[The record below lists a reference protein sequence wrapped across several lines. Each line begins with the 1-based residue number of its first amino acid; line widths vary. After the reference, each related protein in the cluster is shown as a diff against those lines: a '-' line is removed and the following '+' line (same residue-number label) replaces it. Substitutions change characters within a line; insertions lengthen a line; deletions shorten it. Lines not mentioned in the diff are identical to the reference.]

1 MSERTSVQA
10 CEARTMSGTV
20 RCPPCVIFD
29 SHHPNDYLAIRSLAR
44 RCLTAGI
51 EVIWTAR
58 RKDVQVDLIRQD
70 GYKPHILTN
79 AQSGLVH
86 KLGELVA
93 YDWKLARLAMRV
105 RPQVLV
111 GKTVSLTHVGRLLG
125 IPSILIN
132 DDSAAGNPQF
142 KYLAYPFATRI
153 LTADCLGEF
162 YGPRQRTYPGLM
174 ELAYLHPSVF
184 KPDPGIRQDLGVAPN
199 TRLFVIRLVA
209 HDAYHDVGVAGL
221 SPRLV
226 ERLLDRLQR
235 EGRVYLVSE
244 TPLPEHLADL
254 RLPVP
259 ENRLHHVLAA
269 CDLVVGD
276 GLSVCVEAALLG
288 RPSIVVGSYVGKI
301 AYART
306 LEERFGLLR
315 GFKPHEEEDIFA
327 TVNSL
332 LRPEAMSLWQGR
344 RAKMLDVWIDP
355 TDIYW
360 EELTRLMVAPAQAAA

>member
-1 MSERTSVQA
+1 MSEGTSLQV
-10 CEARTMSGTV
+10 CEGQTFAITAKR
-20 RCPPCVIFD
+20 PPCVIFD
-29 SHHPNDYLAIRSLAR
+29 SHHPKHYLTMRALAR
-44 RCLTAGI
+44 RCLGAGV

-58 RKDVQVDLIRQD
+58 RKDVLVDLIRQD
-70 GYKPHILTN
+70 GHEPFVLTA
-79 AQSGLVH
+79 AQSGFAR
-86 KLGELVA
+86 KLGELAA
-93 YDWKLARLAMRV
+93 YDWKLARLALRL
-105 RPQVLV
+105 RPQALV

-142 KYLAYPFATRI
+142 KYLGYPFATRI
-153 LTADCLGEF
+153 LTSDCLGES

-174 ELAYLHPSVF
+174 ELAYLHPNVF

-226 ERLLDRLQR
+226 ERLLHRLQR

-315 GFKPHEEEDIFA
+315 GFKPHEEEAIFA

-332 LRPEAMSLWQGR
+332 LRPEAMSLWQER

-360 EELTRLMVAPAQAAA
+360 EELTRVMVASAQAAA